1 MRTASIARCA
11 LLLAAA
17 AALQPAA
24 ALAGANPAPVRVL
37 AASSLKEAFGQVG
50 ARFTARTGLA
60 VELQLAGS
68 QELRTQIEHGAPFSA
83 FAAADTRHMQALRAA
98 GLVRPQVLFASNEL
112 VLVVPPGNP
121 AGVRTLRDLAGAVR
135 LVVGAP
141 DVPVGT
147 YTARLLER
155 AEASFGAGFKER
167 VERRVVS
174 RELNV
179 RQVLAKVAL
188 GEADAGVVYR
198 TDARAFAGKVLALEL
213 PPELNLRADYPI
225 AAAAGAAGGTGQRF
239 VEFVAADPEAR
250 RLLVEAGFGPPAAER
265 AP

>member
-1 MRTASIARCA
+1 MKT
-11 LLLAAA
+11 LLAAA
-17 AALQPAA
+17 AAALCSLQAQAA
-24 ALAGANPAPVRVL
+24 EPVRVL
-37 AASSLKEAFGQVG
+37 AAASLKEAFEQVA

-60 VELQLAGS
+60 VELQFAGS
-68 QELRTQIEHGAPFSA
+68 QELRTQIEHGAAFSA
-83 FAAADTRHMQALRAA
+83 FAAADQRHVESLRAA
-98 GLVRPQVLFASNEL
+98 GLVRPPALFASNEL

-121 AGVRTLRDLAGAVR
+121 ARIQGLRDLSGPVR

-141 DVPVGT
+141 EVPVGA
-147 YTARLLER
+147 YTRALLER
-155 AEASFGAGFKER
+155 AEGAYGAGFLAQVVK
-167 VERRVVS
+167 RVVS

-213 PPELNLRADYPI
+213 PRELAVRADYPI
-225 AAAAGAAGGTGQRF
+225 AAAAGPAGEAGQRF
-239 VEFVAADPEAR
+239 VDFVLGDAEAR
-250 RLLVEAGFGPPAAER
+250 RAFAEAGFGPPGPGR